1 MILGIGT
8 DIVEIKHFRVVLKKN
23 PAVLKRV
30 FTKKERTI
38 GEKLSVLK
46 KNAYYAKRFAAK
58 EAVAKACGTGIGNII
73 SWQDIEISNLASGMP
88 VATLSENA
96 TALLKKKL
104 KVKKLHLFLSLS
116 DEKGYATAFAVLEE
130 N

>member
-8 DIVEIKHFRVVLKKN
+8 DIVEIKHFQAIFKKN
-23 PAVLKRV
+23 PAVLKRI
-30 FTKKERTI
+30 FTKKERMV

-46 KNAYYAKRFAAK
+46 RSAYYAKRFAAK
-58 EAVAKACGTGIGNII
+58 EAIAKACGTGIGNII

-88 VATLSENA
+88 VATLSES
-96 TALLKKKL
+96 TTTLLKKKL

-116 DEKGYATAFAVLEE
+116 DEKGYATAFAVLEK